1 MCGARGGIYY
11 TEYKLTDCLCISVFS
26 SRAGHDPVHGYS
38 LQQSPRRVL
47 LFRTVTINLKCQCLT
62 AQSSSSYHIRFFR
75 SDVQSVEVLDG
86 SVGPDILPGGAYSIS
101 EKLHSMK
108 VTYTTIMWWW
118 GLHDREIISR
128 IMQNMLIRNGQ
139 PKVIYDQNIFLSAY
153 MLTSAECGCVLTC
166 TGGKFMCVTGVCINE
181 PADRKIRLGVYEHI
195 RSIHMSL
202 SSALCWR
209 ILMGITCMRTAWYT
223 NTVCTQSAQV

>member
-1 MCGARGGIYY
+1 MSNPLKYWTVRLAQIPPSGG
-11 TEYKLTDCLCISVFS
+11 
-26 SRAGHDPVHGYS
+26 
-38 LQQSPRRVL
+38 
-47 LFRTVTINLKCQCLT
+47 
-62 AQSSSSYHIRFFR
+62 
-75 SDVQSVEVLDG
+75 
-86 SVGPDILPGGAYSIS
+86 YSIS

-108 VTYTTIMWWW
+108 VTYTTIQWWC

-139 PKVIYDQNIFLSAY
+139 SKVIYDQNIFLSAY

-181 PADRKIRLGVYEHI
+181 PADTKIRLGVYEHI

-202 SSALCWR
+202 SSALC
-209 ILMGITCMRTAWYT
+209 
-223 NTVCTQSAQV
+223 